1 MKKQALLIL
10 CALVIAIGI
19 TGCGKKSKDKL
30 ADSSQSSANS
40 EINIDTID
48 VGGGEDNM
56 PTVDLETGKTISG
69 GKSSGTASGKTT
81 VSDNTIATEDDI
93 PAKGETGKNNG
104 TTSKDESKASTPS
117 SSSSAATPG
126 SSDSNDTPSQSDKQ
140 TMEGWGKWK
149 Y

>member
-1 MKKQALLIL
+1 MKKQVLLIL

-19 TGCGKKSKDKL
+19 TGCGKKSKEKPT
-30 ADSSQSSANS
+30 DSNQSSANS

-48 VGGGEDNM
+48 VGGGEENM
-56 PTVDLETGKTISG
+56 PTVDLDTGETISG
-69 GKSSGTASGKTT
+69 GKSGGMASGKTT
-81 VSDNTIATEDDI
+81 VSDSTIATEDDI
-93 PAKGETGKNNG
+93 PAKGETGKNDG

-117 SSSSAATPG
+117 NSSSAATPG
-126 SSDSNDTPSQSDKQ
+126 SSDSNDTPSQSGEQ

>member
-1 MKKQALLIL
+1 MKKQVLPIL

-19 TGCGKKSKDKL
+19 TGCGKKSKEKPT
-30 ADSSQSSANS
+30 DSNQSSANS

-48 VGGGEDNM
+48 VSGGEENM
-56 PTVDLETGKTISG
+56 PTVDLDTGKTISG
-69 GKSSGTASGKTT
+69 GTASGKTT

-93 PAKGETGKNNG
+93 PAKGETGKNDG

-117 SSSSAATPG
+117 NSSSAASSG
-126 SSDSNDTPSQSDKQ
+126 SSDSNDTPSQSGEQ

>member
-1 MKKQALLIL
+1 MKKQISLLL
-10 CALVIAIGI
+10 CALVIA
-19 TGCGKKSKDKL
+19 TGFAGCTKKSKDKL
-30 ADSSQSSANS
+30 TESKADTKSNT
-40 EINIDTID
+40 EVDTID
-48 VGGGEDNM
+48 VGGESEDI
-56 PTVDLETGKTISG
+56 PTVDLETGSIISG
-69 GKSSGTASGKTT
+69 GKSDGKTSGKTT
-81 VSDNTIATEDDI
+81 VSDSTIATEDDI

>member
-1 MKKQALLIL
+1 
-10 CALVIAIGI
+10 
-19 TGCGKKSKDKL
+19 
-30 ADSSQSSANS
+30 
-40 EINIDTID
+40 
-48 VGGGEDNM
+48 M

-69 GKSSGTASGKTT
+69 GKSGGTASGKTT

-93 PAKGETGKNNG
+93 PAKGETGKSNG

-126 SSDSNDTPSQSDKQ
+126 SSDSNDTPSQSGVQ